1 MADHNRDPFQGS
13 DTDDQ
18 NRTSSEPTRKT
29 DTLDSTWTTGI
40 NDSEVPHAGGSD
52 VRTPAQAHDVST
64 LQQAELEGGN
74 TEDNEPG
81 LSEKGE
87 TIVRS
92 EDTGVRVSG
101 TSESSEYKIIPV
113 SPQVRYFFV
122 CR

>member
-29 DTLDSTWTTGI
+29 DTLDSTWMTGI
-40 NDSEVPHAGGSD
+40 NDSELPHAGGSD

-113 SPQVRYFFV
+113 SQHLR
-122 CR
+122 